1 MMYEVNEKIDEF
13 VRSVLKNKVDEPVAN
28 NFMLSILL
36 IGFTLLEGLG
46 YTIYHYYAQNDD
58 SVSVF
63 LLRYHGKLLG
73 SPIIGRAHNLYDCLD
88 YAYTAATFHNLLDR
102 GHTEKT
108 IMDKLGLDDAKL
120 ENMYGWLRGRKAFG
134 STIDNLVEYCTN
146 DVMTTE
152 ALEALYRSAER
163 PRFL

>member
-13 VRSVLKNKVDEPVAN
+13 IRSVLNNKVDEPVAN

-88 YAYTAATFHNLLDR
+88 YAYTSATFHNLLDR

-108 IMDKLGLDDAKL
+108 IMTKLGLDDAKL
-120 ENMYGWLRGRKAFG
+120 ENMYRWLRGRKAFG
-134 STIDNLVEYCTN
+134 STMDNLVEYCTY
-146 DVMTTE
+146 DAMTTE
-152 ALEALYRSAER
+152 ALEALYRSAGKT
-163 PRFL
+163 RFL